1 MRARAFLVLAMLLI
15 SRIDVAKSQK
25 PRLGGAIN
33 VFSRYGYLSIS
44 MRVVPRN
51 DSETWIFREPT
62 LDVFHSAVAAA
73 ASAAAAPPPKAA
85 IFEGDFHMEFCDNVR
100 QLLQVKDDDDDDG
113 DKKFT
118 EKLQPTFRLISGTL
132 TLNAWRDP
140 GKHLPGV
147 GPELR

>member
-1 MRARAFLVLAMLLI
+1 MWMRTRTFLVLAVLLI
-15 SRIDVAKSQK
+15 SRVNSQK

-62 LDVFHSAVAAA
+62 LDVFHNAV
-73 ASAAAAPPPKAA
+73 AAPPPVRQQGKAA

-100 QLLQVKDDDDDDG
+100 QLLQVKL
-113 DKKFT
+113 K
-118 EKLQPTFRLISGTL
+118 
-132 TLNAWRDP
+132 
-140 GKHLPGV
+140 
-147 GPELR
+147 